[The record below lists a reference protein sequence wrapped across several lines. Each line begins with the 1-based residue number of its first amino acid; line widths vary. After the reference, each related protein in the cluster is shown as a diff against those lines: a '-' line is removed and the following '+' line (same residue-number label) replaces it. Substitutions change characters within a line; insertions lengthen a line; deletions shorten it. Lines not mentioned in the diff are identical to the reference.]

1 MRIYSDLQQLRDL
14 IDNAREITILVGPFA
29 GGEALVSALALKA
42 IFERSSKIVKVYY
55 QGPLNSEISSLP
67 GGDQIKKEL
76 PPKELLISLNLGESA
91 IDKVSYYLEDK
102 TFNLVVKP
110 ATGSFDPK
118 DIKFSNKPFE
128 SDLIFVL
135 GVKRLEDFGA
145 LYTENS
151 LDFIKIPIVNIDSQV
166 GNEQFGQINIID
178 DEAAGIS
185 EIIFTSLGNLKLRP
199 NYEAAQC
206 LLFGLGLLKNNKEG
220 REEEKSSFVSPEI
233 TEKEMGV

>member
-1 MRIYSDLQQLRDL
+1 MRVYSDLQQLRDL

-29 GGEALVSALALKA
+29 GEEAIVSALALTA
-42 IFERSSKIVKVYY
+42 IFEPRSKIVKVYC
-55 QGPLNSEISSLP
+55 QGPLNSEISALP
-67 GGDQIKKEL
+67 GGAQIKKEL
-76 PPKELLISLNLGESA
+76 PPKELLISLNIGEST

-102 TFNLVVKP
+102 IFNLVVEP
-110 ATGSFDPK
+110 AAGSFDPK

-135 GVKRLEDFGA
+135 GTERLEDFGA

-151 LDFIKIPIVNIDSQV
+151 LDFRKIPIVNIDNQV

-178 DEAAGIS
+178 DKAAGIS
-185 EIIFTSLGNLKLRP
+185 EIIFTNLGNLKLRP

-206 LLFGLGLLKNNKEG
+206 LLFGLGILKNNKE
-220 REEEKSSFVSPEI
+220 RKENEKASVVSSEI
-233 TEKEMGV
+233 AKKEIGV